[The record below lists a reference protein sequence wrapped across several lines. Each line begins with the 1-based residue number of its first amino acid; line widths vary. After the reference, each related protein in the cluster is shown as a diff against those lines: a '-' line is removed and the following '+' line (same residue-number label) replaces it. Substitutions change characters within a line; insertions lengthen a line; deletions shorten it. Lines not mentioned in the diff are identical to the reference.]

1 MTEPTNDAARLRLA
15 TDVDLSLAK
24 PGCARCH
31 GTGRCGYKTIEDPE
45 NPGEE
50 LKVPIV
56 CRCVTRRGGVKKDM
70 MDEILEQVQQQ
81 LDNGTFAQT
90 MADDIDGLPVEHQQR
105 AIEQLEREANNKEKP
120 AQVRM
125 QLRAAV
131 GLIRQ
136 REKEA
141 AHGHA

>member
-1 MTEPTNDAARLRLA
+1 MTKPTNDAPRLRLA
-15 TDVDLSLAK
+15 TDIDLSRAK
-24 PGCARCH
+24 QSCTRCH
-31 GTGRCGYKTIEDPE
+31 GTGRRGYKTIQDPE
-45 NPGEE
+45 NPGDEI
-50 LKVPIV
+50 KVPII

-81 LDNGTFAQT
+81 LEDGTFAQT
-90 MADDIDGLPVEHQQR
+90 VADDIAGLPVEHQQR
-105 AIEQLEREANNKEKP
+105 AIEQLEKEADNEEKP

-141 AHGHA
+141 SHGDA